1 MYAFSTTDIF
11 INTSWTLKM
20 HVLSGGEIHLFV
32 SLDVTDTDL
41 ELAWISV
48 KGSLYQSWQYVPW
61 EFKRC
66 LGQMLRSGHGQW
78 R

>member
-1 MYAFSTTDIF
+1 
-11 INTSWTLKM
+11 M

-48 KGSLYQSWQYVPW
+48 KGSLISLGNT
-61 EFKRC
+61 FHGNLRDASDRC
-66 LGQMLRSGHGQW
+66 SDQDTVSGDRERAVSTQKAECK
-78 R
+78 